1 MNDVLAFDSDG
12 GAIAATEK
20 YSESVTKLLSDG
32 EVILAVMRPSI
43 WYVVLWPLGSLLVIM
58 GMVFALAWATRFSWV
73 GWTDS
78 QVFGLGLVLLAIR
91 LTWQFLEWANRLYI
105 LTDRRVLRRKGVFQV
120 DVFEARLDR
129 IQQTSVLQ
137 LVRERI
143 FGLGSLA
150 FATAGTSTLDAI
162 WEAIADPFEAQ
173 RMVTEA
179 INRYGRGSGGL

>member
-1 MNDVLAFDSDG
+1 MNDSLAFDDESG
-12 GAIAATEK
+12 TLSVTEK

-32 EVILAVMRPSI
+32 EVILAVMRPSL
-43 WYVVLWPLGSLLVIM
+43 WYVLLWPLGSLLVIM
-58 GMVFALAWATRFSWV
+58 GMVFALAWATRFPWV

-78 QVFGLGLVLLAIR
+78 QVFDLGLVLLAIR
-91 LTWQFLEWANRLYI
+91 LGWQFLEWANRLYI

-143 FGLGSLA
+143 FGLGSIA

-162 WEAIADPFEAQ
+162 WEAIVDPFEAQ
-173 RMVTEA
+173 KMVTEA
-179 INRYGRGSGGL
+179 IDRYGRGSGGL